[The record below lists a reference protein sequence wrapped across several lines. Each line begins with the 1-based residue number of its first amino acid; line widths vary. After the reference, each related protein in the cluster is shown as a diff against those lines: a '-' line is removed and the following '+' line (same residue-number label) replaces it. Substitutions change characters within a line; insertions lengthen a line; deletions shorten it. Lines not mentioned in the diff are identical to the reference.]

1 MGALFRE
8 GRSERCVRRAALL
21 RLGGLGL
28 LALLEALLGAALLG
42 AAPSISLE
50 ATVDRVDVIFAVRV
64 NEVGNVVDTDGEDDV
79 N

>member
-1 MGALFRE
+1 M
-8 GRSERCVRRAALL
+8 L